1 MSLQEVHEACQAAS
15 PHEAQ
20 QAHEAQQTYEA
31 RQAHDGPLASRMASL
46 TMSL

>member
-15 PHEAQ
+15 PHETQ
-20 QAHEAQQTYEA
+20 QAHEAHEAHEA
-31 RQAHDGPLASRMASL
+31 RQAHDGPLASRMVSL

>member
-20 QAHEAQQTYEA
+20 QTHEA